1 MSSIFVIIHQDE
13 IRVIERTAKYEF
25 EPVHIHCEP
34 KYKIIDANYTYVGND
49 LYNQLIDHLNVSN
62 LTFCKL
68 FVLYHDIEMEDL
80 WSILQ
85 AFRNVRQLQLL
96 TVGNMLCFIAAQ
108 KKLYGKTR
116 LTYLNF
122 EQTTFELKFNEYNY
136 FSAKVVGTRNAPEIN
151 DYLLAQFTSILLA
164 M

>member
-25 EPVHIHCEP
+25 EPVYIHCEP
-34 KYKIIDANYTYVGND
+34 TYKIIDANYTYVGND
-49 LYNQLIDHLNVSN
+49 LYNQPIDHLNVSN
-62 LTFCKL
+62 LMFCKL

-108 KKLYGKTR
+108 KKMKKT
-116 LTYLNF
+116 
-122 EQTTFELKFNEYNY
+122 
-136 FSAKVVGTRNAPEIN
+136 
-151 DYLLAQFTSILLA
+151 D
-164 M
+164 